1 MNNELR
7 QDATN
12 DFEKECYE
20 LMNNFVFGKTIENLQ
35 QNKDIKLIK
44 IKRRRNYLVFK
55 QNCHTTMFCTK
66 NLISIVKKKTQIDMN
81 KLVYIGL
88 SILDISKT
96 KMYNFWYDY
105 LKPKYKEKAD
115 LCLYSHK
122 ITTKIHKIHTI
133 RKKHKISTKILRKM
147 PK

>member
-1 MNNELR
+1 
-7 QDATN
+7 
-12 DFEKECYE
+12 
-20 LMNNFVFGKTIENLQ
+20 
-35 QNKDIKLIK
+35 
-44 IKRRRNYLVFK
+44 
-55 QNCHTTMFCTK
+55 MFCTK

-81 KLVYIGL
+81 KPVYIGL